1 LPTENAYWSKSGASR
16 IIAVCTTCI
25 GLGALL
31 GFLPGYLATTI
42 GDNLQISRGEVG
54 LLVSIYFGCTGV
66 GSKLAGR
73 AAEKFGAR
81 NVVVADMVAVA
92 LAAFF
97 SALIGSYWALFV
109 ATVVGGFGYALSNAG
124 TNVIIGNNVP
134 SDRLTL
140 AMSTKTAGV
149 PIMALVL
156 AALGPWAA
164 TKTSWEMVTMV
175 AGCLAGATAIA
186 AMIYL
191 PDDRPT
197 LSEQRTSAK
206 LPKGFALFSLGAFL
220 LIAGSQPIYSWIVA
234 YMEESLNT
242 APSLAGLVSAA
253 ASACGV
259 LYMVINASRV
269 DRIGAGKRIKR
280 IATLH
285 FWIVIGILGVSLGAI
300 WGLWVVVIG
309 AVVSVSVQL
318 AAIGTLHAAVVD
330 RAPNNVAKATGSMMT
345 GYYLGALASPAA
357 FGWLVDATGTFTYS
371 WLGSALLI
379 TMAIPVWN
387 AAGKIGEVKDR

>member
-1 LPTENAYWSKSGASR
+1 MPFANGYWLKADESR
-16 IIAVCTTCI
+16 IVAVCTACI

-42 GDNLQISRGEVG
+42 GNDLQISRGEVG
-54 LLVSIYFGCTGV
+54 LLVSVYFGCTGI

-73 AAEKFGAR
+73 ATEKFGAR
-81 NVVVADMVAVA
+81 NVVMADMAAVA
-92 LAAFF
+92 FAAFL
-97 SALIGSYWALFV
+97 SALFGSYLALLI
-109 ATVVGGFGYALSNAG
+109 ATIVGGFGYALSNAG
-124 TNVIIGNNVP
+124 TNVAIGNNV
-134 SDRLTL
+134 SSERLTL
-140 AMSTKTAGV
+140 AMSIKTSGV

-164 TKTSWEMVTMV
+164 TESSWETVTMISGCFAAV
-175 AGCLAGATAIA
+175 ASLAALFF
-186 AMIYL
+186 L
-191 PDDRPT
+191 PDDRPSST
-197 LSEQRTSAK
+197 TKKSVME
-206 LPKGFALFSLGAFL
+206 LPKGFSLFSVGAFL

-234 YMEESLNT
+234 YMEETLET
-242 APSLAGLVSAA
+242 APSLAGIVSAT

-259 LYMVINASRV
+259 FFMVTNASRA
-269 DRIGAGKRIKR
+269 DRIGAERRMRRIVR
-280 IATLH
+280 LH
-285 FWIVIGILGVSLGAI
+285 FWIVIGIVAILLGSSLG
-300 WGLWVVVIG
+300 LWIVVLG

-330 RAPNNVAKATGSMMT
+330 KAPHNVARATGSMMT

-357 FGWLVDATGTFTYS
+357 FGWLVDATGTFAYS

-387 AAGKIGEVKDR
+387 MAGKTGR